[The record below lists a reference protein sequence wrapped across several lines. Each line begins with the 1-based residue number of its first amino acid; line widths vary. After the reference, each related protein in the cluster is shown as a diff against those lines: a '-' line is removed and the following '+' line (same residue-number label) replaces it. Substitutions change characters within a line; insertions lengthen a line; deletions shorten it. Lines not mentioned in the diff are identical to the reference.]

1 MNLSESQTFTV
12 TVLYMASLLPAV
24 VILLLYLLGK
34 FPRWLMATYVGS
46 FILCAIG
53 WEMWI
58 SYGLVD
64 GLDVAS
70 RRPQVMNEAIPMHIN
85 WILNSLGDAAAVG
98 LTGVFLVWLAYGRA
112 NTAFKSWRWGACAI
126 LLIWFIAQNLF
137 VELYVYQQQ
146 LAEGFRLSWAP
157 LMPTGP
163 WYNPAVLTWDGRTAQ
178 LQTQLPWLLMTP
190 IYYYLLLKCYRKWGG
205 ESEN

>member
-1 MNLSESQTFTV
+1 MDLNDSQRFTV
-12 TVLYMASLLPAV
+12 TVLYMSSLLPAI
-24 VILLLYLLGK
+24 VIVLLYLAGK
-34 FPRWLMATYVGS
+34 IPRWLMATYIGS

-53 WEMWI
+53 WELWI

-64 GLDVAS
+64 GLDVSS
-70 RRPQVMNEAIPMHIN
+70 RRPQVMNDVIPLHIN
-85 WILNSLGDAAAVG
+85 WILNSLGDASAVG
-98 LTGVFLVWLAYGRA
+98 LTGVLLVWLAYGRT
-112 NTAFKSWRWGACAI
+112 NIAFKAWRWGAFII
-126 LLIWFIAQNLF
+126 LFAWFVAQNLF

-163 WYNPAVLTWDGRTAQ
+163 WYNPTVLTLDGRTAQ

-190 IYYYLLLKCYRKWGG
+190 LYYGLLLKCYEKWG
-205 ESEN
+205 EVN

>member
-1 MNLSESQTFTV
+1 MDLSDSQRFTV
-12 TVLYMASLLPAV
+12 TLLYMSSLLPAI
-24 VILLLYLLGK
+24 VIVLLYLAAK
-34 FPRWLMATYVGS
+34 FPRWLMATYIGS

-53 WEMWI
+53 WELWI

-64 GLDVAS
+64 GLDVSS
-70 RRPQVMNEAIPMHIN
+70 RRPQVMNDFIPLHGN

-98 LTGVFLVWLAYGRA
+98 LTGVLLVWLAYGRT
-112 NTAFKSWRWGACAI
+112 NFAFKGWRWGAFTI
-126 LLIWFIAQNLF
+126 LFVWFVAQNLF

-163 WYNPAVLTWDGRTAQ
+163 WYNPTVLTLDGRTVQ

-190 IYYYLLLKCYRKWGG
+190 LYYGLLLKSHKTWGR
-205 ESEN
+205 NN